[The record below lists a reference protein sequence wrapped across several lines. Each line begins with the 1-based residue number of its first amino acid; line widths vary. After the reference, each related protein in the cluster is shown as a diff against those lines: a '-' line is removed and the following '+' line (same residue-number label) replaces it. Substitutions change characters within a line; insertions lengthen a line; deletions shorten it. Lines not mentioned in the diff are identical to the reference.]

1 MNHRAVLL
9 VLCLAPT
16 IAAQSVIVPASAA
29 NTRGPSGLNTLVRDA
44 GQPRTYMLGIN
55 ASELAGI
62 PLGSLINGVSF
73 RSYVGTG
80 SLASWPTADVTWTNY
95 DISVGPAI
103 PTASMTGAFQ
113 ANFSSPPVVVRT
125 GPMVV
130 TAATPWLNNATL
142 PAPQPNPFGEFYF
155 DFQVP
160 YLYLGGDLAILF
172 THSGSNQTA
181 SFVFLDYVTTSG
193 NVPGVAFTQSVYQG
207 TAGTV
212 TTSFFIQRIHFG
224 HGTGCPGAGGMVPN
238 LVQSQNTTGGL
249 GGPIVMALANA
260 PVATAGIYAFGF
272 VPVTLPMPN
281 GCNLWLVP
289 VASNLVILD
298 NHGRGNL
305 TINVPPAVTG
315 GFDAQAV
322 VLDPLGPGGY
332 TASNAISPRAF

>member
-1 MNHRAVLL
+1 MTKPALL
-9 VLCLAPT
+9 VLVLAT
-16 IAAQSVIVPASAA
+16 KLAAQSVIVPASAA
-29 NTRGPSGLNTLVRDA
+29 ATRGPSGLNTLVRDS

-62 PLGSLINGVSF
+62 PPGSLINGVSF
-73 RSYVGTG
+73 RSYVGTA
-80 SLASWPTADVTWTNY
+80 SPASWPTADVTWTNY

-103 PTASMTGAFQ
+103 PTASMTGTFQ
-113 ANFSSPPVVVRT
+113 TNFSSPPVQVRT
-125 GPMVV
+125 GPMVIS
-130 TAATPWLNNATL
+130 AATPWPNNASL

-172 THSGSNQTA
+172 THNGSNQTGGYTY
-181 SFVFLDYVTTSG
+181 LEYVTTTG
-193 NVPGVAFTQSVYQG
+193 NVPGVAFTQAVYQG

-212 TTSFFIQRIHFG
+212 TTSFCIPRIHFG
-224 HGTGCPGAGGMVPN
+224 HGTGCPGSGGMVPN
-238 LVQSQNTTGGL
+238 LVQSQNTAGGL

-260 PVATAGIYAFGF
+260 PASTAGIYAFGF
-272 VPVTLPMPN
+272 TPLMLPMPN
-281 GCNLWLVP
+281 GCNLWMVP

-298 NHGRGNL
+298 NHGRGNM

-322 VLDPLGPGGY
+322 VLDPLGPSGY